1 MLFKLGVVIIP
12 TMLHN
17 IHMRLLIISFFLFSL
32 LTGCVTT
39 KEAMPETRLDPEK
52 NAQAFMQSKEYSAAA
67 LEFLTLSAKDNKN
80 ETLYRLKAAEAYV
93 KAGDYIAAQKTLN
106 DINIEDNDSFQ
117 SIRLKI
123 LSARLKLEFGQ
134 PNIALVLLN
143 EVSEQDLPQSLKVV
157 FHEIRAEAYLA
168 HGEYIKAASERLFL
182 SLYLNTPTEIDQNS
196 WSLWDMLEAIPISDI
211 DDLQIIAPEELIS
224 WFELASLYQ
233 TYRHQPNKLNNVING
248 WTQRYPGH
256 SAYPSII
263 EKLIEKSNQFVTRPS
278 KIGLLLPL
286 SGKFKKSST
295 AIRDGFLAAW
305 YMNNQEKSNIK
316 IYDTNSLNI
325 LDVYQQALNDNI
337 DYVVGPLEKE
347 AVSQLAS
354 LDKLPIPILAL
365 NRQKNNEEKNNDKLV
380 QFGLSPEDE
389 ATQVAEIAMSDG
401 HKLAL
406 VMSPSNSWGDRIAKA
421 FMSRWIELGGEIL
434 EHAIFQSNSQDFS
447 SPVKKLLNI
456 DSSEKRGRDLRNKLN
471 IKIHNVERR
480 REDADFIFTA
490 AVSGD
495 AHQLFPQFRF
505 HRADDLPVYST
516 SHIFTG
522 IFDEARD
529 IDLNDI
535 IFIDMP
541 WILDTSRQLS
551 IIQDAL
557 NRNWSQESSQYRRLY
572 AFGIDAYHL
581 IPEINRLR
589 TERDAFLIG
598 ETGDLSITP
607 NNIIKRKLRRAQFF
621 EGKPVLIN

>member
-211 DDLQIIAPEELIS
+211 DDLRIIAPEELIS

-557 NRNWSQESSQYRRLY
+557 NRNWSQQSSQYRRLY

-589 TERDAFLIG
+589 TEKDAFLVG

-621 EGKPVLIN
+621 EGKPVLMN

>member
-106 DINIEDNDSFQ
+106 DINVGDNGSFQ

-123 LSARLKLEFGQ
+123 LSARLKLELGQ

-182 SLYLNTPTEIDQNS
+182 SIYLNTPTEIDQNN
-196 WSLWDMLEAIPISDI
+196 WSLWDVLEAIPISDI
-211 DDLQIIAPEELIS
+211 DDLRIIAPEELIS

-233 TYRHQPNKLNNVING
+233 TYRYQPNKLNNVING

-263 EKLIEKSNQFVTRPS
+263 EKLIEKSIQFVKRPS

-325 LDVYQQALNDNI
+325 LEVYQQALSDNI

-347 AVSQLAS
+347 AVNQLAS
-354 LDKLPIPILAL
+354 LDELPIRILAL

-447 SPVKKLLNI
+447 SPVKELLNI

-535 IFIDMP
+535 MFIDMP

-557 NRNWSQESSQYRRLY
+557 NRNWSQQSSQYRRLY

-589 TERDAFLIG
+589 TEKDAFLVG

-621 EGKPVLIN
+621 EGKPVLMN

>member
-1 MLFKLGVVIIP
+1 
-12 TMLHN
+12 
-17 IHMRLLIISFFLFSL
+17 MRLLIISFFLFSL

-39 KEAMPETRLDPEK
+39 EEAMPETRLDPEK

-182 SLYLNTPTEIDQNS
+182 SSYLNTPTEINQNS

-211 DDLQIIAPEELIS
+211 DDLRIIAPEELIS

-347 AVSQLAS
+347 AVNQLAS
-354 LDKLPIPILAL
+354 LDELPIRILAL
-365 NRQKNNEEKNNDKLV
+365 NRQKNNEGKNNDKLV

-541 WILDTSRQLS
+541 WILDTSRLLS

>member
-1 MLFKLGVVIIP
+1 
-12 TMLHN
+12 
-17 IHMRLLIISFFLFSL
+17 
-32 LTGCVTT
+32 
-39 KEAMPETRLDPEK
+39 
-52 NAQAFMQSKEYSAAA
+52 
-67 LEFLTLSAKDNKN
+67 
-80 ETLYRLKAAEAYV
+80 
-93 KAGDYIAAQKTLN
+93 
-106 DINIEDNDSFQ
+106 
-117 SIRLKI
+117 
-123 LSARLKLEFGQ
+123 
-134 PNIALVLLN
+134 
-143 EVSEQDLPQSLKVV
+143 
-157 FHEIRAEAYLA
+157 
-168 HGEYIKAASERLFL
+168 
-182 SLYLNTPTEIDQNS
+182 
-196 WSLWDMLEAIPISDI
+196 MLEAIPISDI
-211 DDLQIIAPEELIS
+211 DDLRIIAPEELIS

-233 TYRHQPNKLNNVING
+233 TYRYQPNKLNNVING

-263 EKLIEKSNQFVTRPS
+263 EKLIEKSIQFVKRPS

-325 LDVYQQALNDNI
+325 LEVYQQALSDNI

-347 AVSQLAS
+347 AVNQLAS
-354 LDKLPIPILAL
+354 LDELPIRILAL

-447 SPVKKLLNI
+447 SPVKELLNI

-535 IFIDMP
+535 MFIDMP

-557 NRNWSQESSQYRRLY
+557 NRNWSQQSSQYRRLY

-589 TERDAFLIG
+589 TEKDAFLVG

-621 EGKPVLIN
+621 EGKPVLMN